1 MPSLPNDHP
10 KDASQIARVPFEEAI
25 AAIRDWVPLSDADL
39 HTLAEKARC
48 NGCRLNLE
56 LVRGI
61 LADVRAILQDAL
73 TMPVGRQGFRSLV
86 NEVLRPHGGA
96 LTPAQADL
104 LFETYIGRAFNDGK
118 WRQFHKPELKRLCE
132 FLGVDTAADAF
143 VRPNHF
149 ALDYRR
155 VKTVF
160 HRDDFL
166 WSVMRP
172 PFGSKCR
179 CTLMSFAEEDLQR
192 LGLTVG
198 RGADWYGKAV
208 TVTVPMGQ
216 PQVVKILP
224 DAGYDLKETDAMLV
238 AIVVAL
244 ATKKVTA

>member
-1 MPSLPNDHP
+1 VPNDLP
-10 KDASQIARVPFEEAI
+10 KGDSQIARVPFEEAVV
-25 AAIRDWVPLSDADL
+25 AIRDWEPLADVDL
-39 HTLAEKARC
+39 HTLAERARC
-48 NGCRLNLE
+48 NGCCLNVE

-61 LADVRAILQDAL
+61 LADVRGILQDAL

-104 LFETYIGRAFNDGK
+104 LFETYIGHAFNEGK
-118 WRQFHKPELKRLCE
+118 WRQFHKPELKRVCE

-155 VKTVF
+155 TKTVF
-160 HRDDFL
+160 RIDDLL

-172 PFGSKCR
+172 PFGFKCR
-179 CTLMSFAEEDLQR
+179 CTLMSFAKEDLQR

-198 RGADWYGKAV
+198 RGADWYGKEV

-224 DAGYDLKETDAMLV
+224 DAGYDLKQADAMLV
-238 AIVVAL
+238 AIVLAL